1 MTELSADDLL
11 ALAVDA
17 LPQVDV
23 AGCVLGMIPGIGW
36 APLNRMDIFET

>member
-23 AGCVLGMIPGIGW
+23 AGLRARDDPGHRLGTP
-36 APLNRMDIFET
+36 